1 MMYFR
6 RILAVDKRENEMRA
20 EMRIINIILRMRGKE
35 ASPCNNDVN

>member
-6 RILAVDKRENEMRA
+6 RILAVDKTYQA
-20 EMRIINIILRMRGKE
+20 EMRIINIILRIRGKE